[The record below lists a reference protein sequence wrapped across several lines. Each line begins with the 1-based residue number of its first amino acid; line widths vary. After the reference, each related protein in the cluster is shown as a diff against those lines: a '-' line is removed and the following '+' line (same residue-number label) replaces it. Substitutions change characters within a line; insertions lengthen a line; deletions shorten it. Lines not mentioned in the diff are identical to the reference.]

1 MAWLERYRTP
11 VIIALLLIIVA
22 GLGVLLSRRVGGK
35 GPIEIVLASPTPPPP
50 IVVYISGAV
59 QRSGVYT
66 LAPNARAGDLIVAA
80 GGLADNA
87 DLIRTNLAAPLSDG
101 QHFHVPAVGE
111 TVASGSSSTSPTNR
125 PPSSASLINLNGA
138 SAAELEALGGIGPV
152 RAQAII
158 DYRQRH
164 GDFKAVDDLLKVSGI
179 GPATLER
186 IRNWVSVE

>member
-22 GLGVLLSRRVGGK
+22 GLGVLLSRRIGGK

-66 LAPNARAGDLIVAA
+66 LASSARAADLIAAA
-80 GGLADNA
+80 GGPADNA
-87 DLIRTNLAAPLSDG
+87 DLIRTNLAARLSDG
-101 QHFHVPAVGE
+101 QHLHVPAVGE
-111 TVASGSSSTSPTNR
+111 TVASGSPSPSSTSR
-125 PPSSASLINLNGA
+125 PPTATSVINLNSA
-138 SAAELEALGGIGPV
+138 TAAELEVLDGIGPA

-158 DYRQRH
+158 DYRQRN
-164 GDFKAVDDLLKVSGI
+164 GPFKAVDDLLKVSGI
-179 GPATLER
+179 GPVTLER
-186 IRNWVSVE
+186 LRSRVSVE